1 MFVAVNHVLDRGGIT
16 NLTSISRS
24 IFTIFVANIF
34 QLTLLGDKGL
44 IILANMFSG
53 LLITFI
59 NKKLFKPRFAESQKD
74 STQKYLSLFFCH

>member
-1 MFVAVNHVLDRGGIT
+1 MSWIGGIT

-24 IFTIFVANIF
+24 IFTIFAIFVANVF
-34 QLTLLGDKGL
+34 QLTLLGNKGL

-59 NKKLFKPRFAESQKD
+59 NKKLFKPRFAESQKAF
-74 STQKYLSLFFCH
+74 TQKYLSLFFCH